1 MDEVVVADAAVVA
14 DTTNEGEAV
23 SAKRKSSRTPSP
35 EPPAGDLDL
44 RLELLLQRKSELS
57 RELRQLGSAS
67 VLGSASAQ
75 EQALEEKTRTLEGS
89 GAHWD
94 YLVKEM
100 AWMSNDFRVERKWKF
115 TSAKKLGKE
124 LHRAFQRREMTRKR
138 EFQARQTQLKK
149 TAHRVCR
156 EVRRNFWDKIDR
168 VVLFKNNAEYF
179 AEQQEIM
186 DKNLE
191 RLLAQTERY
200 TASLIAN
207 AGAAAAA
214 AATQDGADSK
224 AVQRRRAQYVAATE
238 ERELRELQVLIARYS
253 SDAPL
258 PSTALKRASNK
269 PPKRIKME
277 DSGEE
282 EDEDEDDDSFGGEE
296 DVDEDEEEEDI
307 DEEDEANPEDDGD
320 ADALENDLEIPLEEL
335 MRQRD
340 AAIAAEAADEDG
352 AQSGTDQED
361 DEEEFGDDT
370 SDEEYN
376 EGDDDEEEEDGKKDE
391 EEEVTTSDGTST
403 ELSLVATAT
412 TSPPPVDPF
421 AVPVPLLLSK
431 SRPLRTY
438 QREGLDWLVSLYDRH
453 LNGIL
458 ADEMGLGKT
467 AQTISLLAHLAGSR
481 GVWGPHLVIVPTSVI
496 LNWDLEFKMWCPGL
510 KVLTYFGSAQERAAK
525 RAGWTKPN
533 SFHVCVTS
541 YQLAV
546 QDANI
551 LRRKRWIYLIAD
563 EAHNLKNSKSQRWQT
578 LLSFQAKRRLLI
590 TGTPL
595 QNSLMELWSLMHFLM
610 PHVFRSQHEFRHW
623 FSNPLQ
629 AIVESTDSKNGSTSA
644 AVKRLHAIM
653 RPFILRRLKKDVAS
667 QLPSKHE
674 HVVRFPLARRQRM
687 LYDEFVNL
695 KSTQDSLANG
705 GYMGMM
711 SVLMKLRMCCNHPD
725 LLEPRLIT
733 SSFCSSVLEYS
744 APRQVFGVYA
754 AMTGAG
760 ICDAE
765 FEPCGLA
772 LPPVVGELRHHLRAK
787 RQHELLPS
795 PEALQHAIRM
805 GFPKPCVLPSHVSED
820 VRQRVLALY
829 HVEVDARRAEKMA
842 TTASWIRAMAW
853 RVEESVP
860 RFGSELVS
868 LCLTATAQRI
878 PAQLL
883 LCHASLDELVED
895 LSPVLQR
902 FVFCTPAVQGTVR
915 LPLCFS
921 TSTRDSV
928 GLVLE
933 MEQEHPG
940 VRAHHALVRPV
951 EIRQRISF
959 PDRYLAQYDSGKLQ
973 ALAVM
978 LHRLKQGKHR
988 VLIFTQ
994 MTKMLDLLER
1004 FLNLHSHTYFRLD
1017 GSTKVEDRQTMM
1029 DRFNRDSRVFCFIL
1043 STRSGGL
1050 GINLTGADTVI
1061 FFDSDWNP
1069 QMDAQATDRA
1079 HRIGQTREVHIYRL
1093 IAEQTVEENIL
1104 LKSNQKRH
1112 LSRLSVEE
1120 GNFTGSA
1127 AGLLGSQEEQQAM
1140 ALVEDESDQLA
1151 TLRAKQEEDELERGD
1166 NEDAPVAVVATAS
1179 PGNDVNN
1186 GAGEEDDEG
1195 KKIEDEQG
1203 NVLMT
1208 MQQYRELETRLTP
1221 LDQYAMEFRQTF
1233 AVVVDKLRE
1242 ARRQKELE
1250 RQLEMASQQE
1260 EDWEIDKIEHERAL
1274 LEEEAEEDLIQ
1285 SRVLPEWEADLYLQS
1300 KRRSFKLERKLRK
1313 ITGKA
1318 WKKTQCKQLHRE
1330 GRGATTMELAYYLNE
1345 DTGETAW
1352 EKPAVLDFELARKH
1366 TRLGG
1371 YACLPESVLV
1381 RIGRFVQAP
1390 ASFRAVCLSF
1400 YRAGE
1405 RACWVG
1411 PRHSLSVG
1419 SRVEIQ
1425 EDANKEHSPWFAGTI
1440 CDLQAKSCTVMY
1452 TEGTL
1457 ELEVEWA
1464 RVRPDTGA
1472 RLTIIRGKK
1481 PGGPVF
1487 QVLNPTL
1494 ASQFAGGTPPLP
1506 VQHAA
1511 LVAQCLGQ
1519 FPVLV
1524 VNTGQ
1529 SVVSKMVFSQPRT
1542 RVVGES
1548 FYQRERG
1555 AYLLA
1560 GERIVRDDVQHV
1572 GVGEDLDF
1580 THVDCLE
1587 LSRASLVS
1595 CLDHRVLEWAFT
1607 SGGGGGLVQADGLVF
1622 ATPMLLTGASFAFRD
1637 CLFQRGVCVG
1647 DKSTASFEGCLFEGN
1662 VTGAGAVVGNF
1673 STARFVRC
1681 RFAGNAIGL
1690 HAVGQAKLCSLQQ
1703 CEVSGNAS
1711 HAVVGPVTQV
1721 GNTSSHFSRPS
1732 YGPLPILTRRLL
1744 PSGSKKREAAAAAT
1758 ATAELKRARLA

>member
-1 MDEVVVADAAVVA
+1 M
-14 DTTNEGEAV
+14 
-23 SAKRKSSRTPSP
+23 
-35 EPPAGDLDL
+35 
-44 RLELLLQRKSELS
+44 
-57 RELRQLGSAS
+57 
-67 VLGSASAQ
+67 
-75 EQALEEKTRTLEGS
+75 LEEKTRTLEGS
-89 GAHWD
+89 GSHWD
-94 YLVKEM
+94 YLLKEM

-124 LHRAFQRREMTRKR
+124 LHRAFQRREMAKKR

-186 DKNLE
+186 DRNLE

-207 AGAAAAA
+207 AGVVTAKR
-214 AATQDGADSK
+214 DGADTK
-224 AVQRRRAQYVAATE
+224 MAHRRRTQYIAATE
-238 ERELRELQVLIARYS
+238 ERELRELQILIARYS
-253 SDAPL
+253 SDAP
-258 PSTALKRASNK
+258 PSVALKHASKKQRNK
-269 PPKRIKME
+269 LPKRIKLEE
-277 DSGEE
+277 DLEEEEEEDESFGEE
-282 EDEDEDDDSFGGEE
+282 EDL
-296 DVDEDEEEEDI
+296 EEEEDI
-307 DEEDEANPEDDGD
+307 DEEDEANSEDDGD

-340 AAIAAEAADEDG
+340 AAIAAEAADEDK
-352 AQSGTDQED
+352 AQSGTDQE
-361 DEEEFGDDT
+361 EEEGENEFGDDT

-376 EGDDDEEEEDGKKDE
+376 EDDEEEEE
-391 EEEVTTSDGTST
+391 EEDDDKEEDDKKEENDKKEEEDEKQEMTATVSDATT
-403 ELSLVATAT
+403 ELSLIDQ
-412 TSPPPVDPF
+412 PVDSF
-421 AVPVPLLLSK
+421 TVPVPFLLSK

-481 GVWGPHLVIVPTSVI
+481 GIWGPHLVIVPTSVI

-551 LRRKRWIYLIAD
+551 FRRKRWIYLIAD

-629 AIVESTDSKNGSTSA
+629 AIVESTETKNGSTSA

-674 HVVRFPLARRQRM
+674 HIVRFPLARRQRM
-687 LYDEFVNL
+687 LYEEFVNL
-695 KSTQDSLANG
+695 KSTQESLANG

-733 SSFCSSVLEYS
+733 SSFCSNVLEY
-744 APRQVFGVYA
+744 APPKLVFGLYDNVGVTA
-754 AMTGAG
+754 TVIRG

-765 FEPCGLA
+765 FEPCGFA
-772 LPPVVGELRHHLRAK
+772 LPVVVGELRHRMRAK

-795 PEALQHAIRM
+795 SDTLQHAIRM
-805 GFPKPCVLPSHVSED
+805 GFPKPYVLPTHVSEE
-820 VRQRVLALY
+820 VRQQVLALY
-829 HVEVDARRAEKMA
+829 HAEVNMRRAEKMA

-868 LCLTATAQRI
+868 LCLTATTTATPRI

-883 LCHASLDELVED
+883 LCNASLDELVED
-895 LSPVLQR
+895 LTPMLQR

-915 LPLCFS
+915 LPIQAA
-921 TSTRDSV
+921 TSTRDTVS
-928 GLVLE
+928 LVLE
-933 MEQEHPG
+933 MEQQNP
-940 VRAHHALVRPV
+940 LVRVHQALMRPI

-1029 DRFNRDSRVFCFIL
+1029 DRFNRDSKVFCFIL

-1166 NEDAPVAVVATAS
+1166 NEDAPVSTSTAS
-1179 PGNDVNN
+1179 PENDNDD
-1186 GAGEEDDEG
+1186 GRGEEE
-1195 KKIEDEQG
+1195 KKIEDEHG

-1208 MQQYRELETRLTP
+1208 MQQYQELETRLTP

-1242 ARRQKELE
+1242 ARRQKELD
-1250 RQLEMASQQE
+1250 RQMEMASQQE
-1260 EDWEIDKIEHERAL
+1260 EDWEIDKLEHERRL

-1285 SRVLPEWEADLYLQS
+1285 SRALPEWEADLYLQS

-1313 ITGKA
+1313 ITGGA
-1318 WKKTQCKQLHRE
+1318 WKKTQCKQLNRE

-1345 DTGETAW
+1345 DTEETAW

-1366 TRLGG
+1366 TRMGG
-1371 YACLPESVLV
+1371 YACLPQSVLG
-1381 RIGRFVQAP
+1381 RISRFVVP
-1390 ASFRAVCLSF
+1390 SELPINFRGVCLSW

-1405 RACWVG
+1405 HACWVG
-1411 PRHSLSVG
+1411 PRHSLTIG

-1425 EDANKEHSPWFAGTI
+1425 EDINKEHSPWFAGTI

-1472 RLTIIRGKK
+1472 RLTIIRAKK

-1494 ASQFAGGTPPLP
+1494 ASQFAGGTPALP
-1506 VQHAA
+1506 VRHTV
-1511 LVAQCLGQ
+1511 LVAQSLNK
-1519 FPVLV
+1519 FAVLV

-1529 SVVSKMVFSQPRT
+1529 SVVSKLVFSQSQ

-1560 GERIVRDDVQHV
+1560 GERIVRDDLQHT

-1580 THVDCLE
+1580 TQVDCLE
-1587 LSRASLVS
+1587 LCRASLVT
-1595 CLDHRVLEWAFT
+1595 CQDNRVLEWVVSPAT
-1607 SGGGGGLVQADGLVF
+1607 GGGGRLVRADGLVF
-1622 ATPMLLTGASFAFRD
+1622 TTPMLLTGASFAFRD

-1647 DKSTASFEGCLFEGN
+1647 DKSTASFEGCLFVGN
-1662 VTGAGAVVGNF
+1662 VTGAGAVVGNY

-1681 RFAGNAIGL
+1681 RFVGNAIGL
-1690 HAVGQAKLCSLQQ
+1690 HAVGLAKLCSLQL

-1721 GNTSSHFSRPS
+1721 GATSNHFSRPS
-1732 YGPLPILTRRLL
+1732 YGPLSIFTRRLL
-1744 PSGSKKREAAAAAT
+1744 PSNFKKREATTLAAAA
-1758 ATAELKRARLA
+1758 AAESKRPRLV